1 MDLKDKIAGLA
12 EKYFP
17 EITEIRKHLHSK
29 PELSFQEFNTSE
41 FIANQLTALNIPF
54 KKGFVKT
61 GILAKLEAKN
71 PGKKCIAI
79 RADMDALPVEE
90 KNEVSYRSL
99 NPGIMHA
106 CGHDVHMSIL
116 LGCIRILNEL
126 KNEIEG
132 TYLFVF
138 QPGEEKLPGG
148 AKLMLE
154 EGLFKDQKPDMVL
167 ALHVLPGLESG
178 KVGFKTGIYMASTDE
193 IYLKIKGKGGHGAM
207 PQDTIDPVLIASHI
221 VVALQQLISRRANPM
236 IPTVLSFGKFIAN
249 GATNVIPDEANLEG
263 TFRTFNEKWRK
274 EAHSLLHNTATKIA
288 QSMGA
293 ECEVKI
299 LNGYPVLNND
309 ERLTLSS
316 IQFASQFLGKE
327 NVMEL
332 EMRMTAEDFAYFT
345 QLYPSVFYRLG
356 VMNKEKNINSALH
369 TATFDADMSSLQTGM
384 GTMAYIAALLQI
396 QKKE

>member
-17 EITEIRKHLHSK
+17 EITEIRKHLHST

-41 FIANQLTALNIPF
+41 FIANQLTALGIPF

-106 CGHDVHMSIL
+106 CGHDVHMSVL

-154 EGLFKDQKPDMVL
+154 EGIFKDQKPEVVL
-167 ALHVLPGLESG
+167 GLHVLPDLESG
-178 KVGFKTGIYMASTDE
+178 KLGFKAGTYMASTDE

-207 PQDTIDPVLIASHI
+207 PQDIIDPVLIASHI
-221 VVALQQLISRRANPM
+221 VVALQQIISRRANPM

-263 TFRTFNEKWRK
+263 TFRTLNEKWRK
-274 EAHSLLHNTATKIA
+274 QAHVLLHNTATKIA
-288 QSMGA
+288 QSMGG

-299 LNGYPVLNND
+299 LIGYPVLNND

-316 IQFASQFLGKE
+316 SQLASQFLGKK

-345 QLYPSVFYRLG
+345 QLYPSVFFRLG
-356 VMNKEKNINSALH
+356 IMNKGKNINSALH
-369 TATFDADMSSLQTGM
+369 TATFDVDMSSLQTGM
-384 GTMAYIAALLQI
+384 GAMAYIAALLQP
-396 QKKE
+396 KKQE